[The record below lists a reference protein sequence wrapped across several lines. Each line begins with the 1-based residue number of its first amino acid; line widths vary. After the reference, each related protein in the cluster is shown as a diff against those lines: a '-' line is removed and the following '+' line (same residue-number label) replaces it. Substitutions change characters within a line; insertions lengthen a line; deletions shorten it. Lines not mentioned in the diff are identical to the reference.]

1 LDPIF
6 YTKTAQNQISK
17 RTAWGKILQNKAD
30 YKLTA
35 ILNEKNNEIIGSEIL
50 TYTNNSPDKISFL
63 WMNVDQN
70 LFKMILEAKKIISI
84 TNQSAVI
91 RTNFDG

>member
-6 YTKTAQNQISK
+6 YTKTAQNLDQQGQPGAK
-17 RTAWGKILQNKAD
+17 YWQNKAD

-35 ILNEKNNEIIGSEIL
+35 ILNEKNNEMVQEIL
-50 TYTNNSPDKISFL
+50 TYTNNSQIKFLL

-70 LFKMILEAKKIISI
+70 LFKMILEAKK
-84 TNQSAVI
+84 
-91 RTNFDG
+91 